1 MVDHPQRGQRT
12 DPSGSGWLGLCRNM
26 DGQGFNFFG
35 RIFLVRREAGLWQA
49 CALGSDGK
57 RAPAGFIIPEFV
69 EDGEL
74 EQYLYDL
81 FHESATPGSGDVRRM
96 P

>member
-1 MVDHPQRGQRT
+1 
-12 DPSGSGWLGLCRNM
+12 M
-26 DGQGFNFFG
+26 DGQRFNVFG

-49 CALGSDGK
+49 FAIGSDGK
-57 RAPAGFIIPEFV
+57 RVPAGFVVPDFV
-69 EDGEL
+69 EEAEL

-81 FHESATPGSGDVRRM
+81 FHESATPGNGDVRRI